1 MILECM
7 HETYGCEICSLV
19 KCKDGLRR
27 MVVDQE
33 WLDWSESTS
42 PAAVNAQD
50 IIYNTTFWADADAI
64 QVALFPIVSVLR
76 LCDSEGST
84 MGLLYEFMD
93 RLKRAIHD
101 CSVLAPERYYLD
113 SRDSNL
119 SCLSCDMYITCK
131 LNVLMCYNLPCNM
144 LHDVY
149 VACRVTEMLDIFER
163 RWNWF
168 RRAYSFCSAYSPPF
182 VEKRFT

>member
-1 MILECM
+1 M

-93 RLKRAIHD
+93 RLKVAIRD
-101 CSVLAPERYYLD
+101 CRVLTPERYHLN
-113 SRDSNL
+113 SRGSIF
-119 SCLSCDMYITCK
+119 SCLS
-131 LNVLMCYNLPCNM
+131 
-144 LHDVY
+144 
-149 VACRVTEMLDIFER
+149 
-163 RWNWF
+163 
-168 RRAYSFCSAYSPPF
+168 
-182 VEKRFT
+182 